1 MKFKHDLV
9 ELFDLKTVTANGK
22 RFYVTPDGNRY
33 PSVTTITG
41 LLSKEAIQ
49 AWRKRV
55 GEAEANKITR
65 AAINRGNKVHK
76 LAEMYLSNKP
86 TTEEER
92 TPLIEHMFEQL
103 IEVLDDNVGTIKAI
117 EAPLYSNSLKVG
129 GRVDLVAEWDGT
141 LSVIDFKTSA
151 KLKKEQWIDGY
162 FMQSAAYA
170 VMFEERT
177 QIPISQIV
185 IAIAVEHNYP
195 QVFIRQRDDFI
206 EQFEKL
212 RKTFDYEII
221 NEKDITHIQRGLFD
235 G

>member
-65 AAINRGNKVHK
+65 AATNRGNKVHK

-86 TTEEER
+86 TTEER
-92 TPLIEHMFEQL
+92 IPLIEDMFEQL

-117 EAPLYSNSLKVG
+117 EAPLYSNYLKVG

-177 QIPISQIV
+177 QIPVSQIV
-185 IAIAVEHNYP
+185 IAIAVENKYP
-195 QVFIRQRDDFI
+195 QVFIRQRDGFI

-221 NEKDITHIQRGLFD
+221 NEKDITHMQRGLFD

>member
-1 MKFKHDLV
+1 
-9 ELFDLKTVTANGK
+9 
-22 RFYVTPDGNRY
+22 
-33 PSVTTITG
+33 
-41 LLSKEAIQ
+41 
-49 AWRKRV
+49 
-55 GEAEANKITR
+55 
-65 AAINRGNKVHK
+65 
-76 LAEMYLSNKP
+76 
-86 TTEEER
+86 
-92 TPLIEHMFEQL
+92 MFEQL
-103 IEVLDDNVGTIKAI
+103 IEILDDNVGTIKAI

-221 NEKDITHIQRGLFD
+221 NEKDITHMQRGLFD

>member
-9 ELFDLKTVTANGK
+9 ELFDLKTVTSNGK

-55 GEAEANKITR
+55 GEAEANKITK
-65 AAINRGNKVHK
+65 AATNRGNKVHK

-86 TTEEER
+86 ITEEG
-92 TPLIEHMFEQL
+92 TPLIEKMFEQL
-103 IEVLDDNVGTIKAI
+103 IGVLDANVGSIKAI
-117 EAPLYSNSLKVG
+117 EAPLYSDSLKVG
-129 GRVDLVAEWDGT
+129 GRVDLVSEWDGT
-141 LSVIDFKTSA
+141 LSVIDFKTST
-151 KLKKEQWIDGY
+151 KPKKEHWIDGY

-177 QIPISQIV
+177 QIPVSQIV
-185 IAIAVEHNYP
+185 IAIAVEHHSP
-195 QVFIRQRDDFI
+195 QVFIRQRDDFT
-206 EQFEKL
+206 EQFKKL

-221 NEKDITHIQRGLFD
+221 NEKDTTHMQRGLFD

>member
-9 ELFDLKTVTANGK
+9 ELFDLKTVTTNGK

-33 PSVTTITG
+33 PSVTTITSQ
-41 LLSKEAIQ
+41 LSKEAIQ

-55 GEAEANKITR
+55 GEAKANKITK

-76 LAEMYLSNKP
+76 LAEMYLSNNP
-86 TTEEER
+86 ITEER
-92 TPLIEHMFEQL
+92 APLIENMFEQL
-103 IEVLDDNVGTIKAI
+103 IEVLDANVGTIKAI

-151 KLKKEQWIDGY
+151 KPKKEHWIDGY

-177 QIPISQIV
+177 QIPVSQIV
-185 IAIAVEHNYP
+185 IAIAVEHHCP

-221 NEKDITHIQRGLFD
+221 NEKDTTHMQRGLFD

>member
-9 ELFDLKTVTANGK
+9 KLFDLRTVTANGK

-33 PSVTTITG
+33 PSVTTITS

-55 GEAEANKITR
+55 GEAEANKITK
-65 AAINRGNKVHK
+65 AATSRGNKVHK
-76 LAEMYLSNKP
+76 LAEMYLSNQP
-86 TTEEER
+86 ITEEER
-92 TPLIEHMFEQL
+92 TPLIENMFEQL
-103 IEVLDDNVGTIKAI
+103 MEILDVNVGSIKAI

-151 KLKKEQWIDGY
+151 KPKKEHWIDGY

-177 QIPISQIV
+177 QIPVSQIV
-185 IAIAVEHNYP
+185 IAIAVEHHYP

-221 NEKDITHIQRGLFD
+221 NEKDTTHMQRGLFD

>member
-55 GEAEANKITR
+55 GEEEANKITKF
-65 AAINRGNKVHK
+65 AIARGNKVHR
-76 LAEMYLSNKP
+76 LAEMYLRNESVQ
-86 TTEEER
+86 ELER
-92 TPLIEHMFEQL
+92 SLLAENMFKSL
-103 IEVLDDNVGTIKAI
+103 GVILDSSVGIIKAI

-177 QIPISQIV
+177 QIPVSQIV
-185 IAIAVEHNYP
+185 IAIAVENKYP
-195 QVFIRQRDDFI
+195 QVFIRQRDGFI

-221 NEKDITHIQRGLFD
+221 NEKDITHMQRGLFD